1 MTDKPIEEL
10 VSSYDI
16 PKREVERPINPS
28 PYNPLQKLSN
38 HSIGEDGKL
47 VKEDGESILTQ
58 QVEARKPDFE
68 NYTPPHHDPENYMTR
83 EEAAGSLIGL
93 GLGATASMISGVY
106 NKAKE
111 NLVFSK
117 SEDVAGSLKDRSFT
131 KKAAGATLVGAG
143 LAYGAKKGVDA
154 LNKARDLLEDARSYF

>member
-16 PKREVERPINPS
+16 PKREVERPINSS

-38 HSIGEDGKL
+38 HSIDEEGKL
-47 VKEDGESILTQ
+47 IKEDGESMLTQ

-83 EEAAGSLIGL
+83 EEAAGSL
-93 GLGATASMISGVY
+93 
-106 NKAKE
+106 
-111 NLVFSK
+111 
-117 SEDVAGSLKDRSFT
+117 KDRSFA

-154 LNKARDLLEDARSYF
+154 LNKARDLVEDARSYF